1 MDYKRITAVVGG
13 AESNRS
19 TIGLAFAVGKQF
31 SAHVEALHV
40 RADPRQAIPYMG
52 EGMSG
57 AMVDDILR
65 MAEKEA
71 ADRAAKARETF
82 NELCKAHSVPVVES
96 PSSVDAVTA
105 AWVEVVGRDEEVIA
119 RRGRVTDLIVA
130 GRPLMSAE
138 LPSTTALEAALLDT
152 GRALLIAPPTAP
164 AQVGGTAVIAWLGSV
179 EASRAVASALPFLGR
194 AKRVQIVSWGEH
206 ISASSADDLKDY
218 LGWHGIEAKMSAID
232 APGTDVGEPLLAEC
246 KSVGADLLV
255 MGGYTRSRL
264 RQMILG
270 GTTSH
275 VMRNAEI
282 PVLMAH

>member
-1 MDYKRITAVVGG
+1 MDYKRVTAVVGS
-13 AESNRS
+13 ADTNRS

-31 SAHVEALHV
+31 NAHVEALHV

-71 ADRAAKARETF
+71 AERAAKARETF
-82 NELCKAHSVPVVES
+82 DALCKSNAVPIVEA
-96 PSSVDAVTA
+96 PSTMEALTA
-105 AWVEVVGRDEEVIA
+105 AWCEVVGRDEEVIA
-119 RRGRVTDLIVA
+119 RRGRVTDLLVA
-130 GRPLMSAE
+130 ARPLMSAE
-138 LPSTTALEAALLDT
+138 LPSTTVLEAALLDT
-152 GRALLIAPPTAP
+152 GRALLIAPPSLP
-164 AQVGGTAVIAWLGSV
+164 PQVGSTVVIAWLGSV
-179 EASRAVASALPFLGR
+179 EASRAVASAMPFLGR
-194 AKRVQIVSWGEH
+194 AKQVQIASWGEQL
-206 ISASSADDLKDY
+206 SASSVNDLKDY
-218 LGWHGIEAKMSAID
+218 LGWHGIEAKVSSID

-246 KSVGADLLV
+246 KTLGADLLV

>member
-13 AESNRS
+13 ADTNRS
-19 TIGLAFAVGKQF
+19 TIGLAFTVGRQF

-71 ADRAAKARETF
+71 ADRAAKARATF
-82 NELCKAHSVPVVES
+82 DELCKASAVPIVEA
-96 PSSVDAVTA
+96 PSAMDALSA
-105 AWVEVVGRDEEVIA
+105 SWCEIVGRDEEIIA

-130 GRPLMSAE
+130 ARPLMSAE
-138 LPSTTALEAALLDT
+138 LPSTTVLEAALLDT
-152 GRALLIAPPTAP
+152 GRALLIAPPAPP
-164 AQVGGTAVIAWLGSV
+164 AQVGSTAVIAWLGSV
-179 EASRAVASALPFLGR
+179 EASRAVSSALPFLSR

-206 ISASSADDLKDY
+206 LSASSVNDLRDY
-218 LGWHGIEAKMSAID
+218 LGWHGIEVKISSID

-246 KSVGADLLV
+246 KTLGADLLI

>member
-1 MDYKRITAVVGG
+1 MDYKRITAVIGG
-13 AESNRS
+13 ADTNRS
-19 TIGLAFAVGKQF
+19 TLGLAFAVGRQF

-71 ADRAAKARETF
+71 ADRAAKARAIF
-82 NELCKAHSVPVVES
+82 DELCKASTVPIVEA
-96 PSSVDAVTA
+96 PSAMDALSA
-105 AWVEVVGRDEEVIA
+105 NWCEIVGRDEEIVA

-130 GRPLMSAE
+130 ARPLMSAE
-138 LPSTTALEAALLDT
+138 LPSTTVLEAALLDT
-152 GRALLIAPPTAP
+152 GRALLIAPPTPP
-164 AQVGGTAVIAWLGSV
+164 AQIGSTAVIAWLGSV
-179 EASRAVASALPFLGR
+179 EASRAVSSALPFLGR

-206 ISASSADDLKDY
+206 LSAGSVNDLRDY
-218 LGWHGIEAKMSAID
+218 LGWHGIEVKISAIE

-246 KSVGADLLV
+246 KTLGADLLI